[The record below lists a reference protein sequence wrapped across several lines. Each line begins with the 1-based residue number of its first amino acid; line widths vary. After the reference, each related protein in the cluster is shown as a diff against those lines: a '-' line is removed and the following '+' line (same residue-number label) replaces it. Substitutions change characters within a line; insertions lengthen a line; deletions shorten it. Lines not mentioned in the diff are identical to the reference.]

1 MNRLDRVK
9 DFWIIRE
16 EIEGALDQIYL
27 FAEDGCPEDS
37 IVPSAIAEISDR
49 IKGDLESIEII
60 IGDLYG
66 EPIEDE

>member
-1 MNRLDRVK
+1 MNRLDRVR

-16 EIEGALDQIYL
+16 EIEGFLDQIFF

-37 IVPSAIAEISDR
+37 IAPAAILEVAAK
-49 IKGDLESIEII
+49 IKGDLESIEFI

-66 EPIEDE
+66 EPIEEQ